1 MDAAIDDVVLENEIE
16 SGWAELQASA
26 DSEVVSPAES
36 ESLMD
41 ITDDT
46 TAEAV
51 QENESTELD
60 RASEE
65 TVLGHEHDDSPINL
79 EFVEGHMRHSGSN
92 AGPVTFKDMPLVL
105 GRDTFVKY
113 DAHKKRKLVSRS
125 HALIEAQLNPTT
137 KKVDYYLRDTSVNGT
152 FLGANRLA
160 PDGPPAKLEHG
171 DVIGILTSH
180 SSPLETYSPYGDYFT
195 VTLGLRWLRPDTEP
209 EKIDPEVTQEHHIPI
224 MSRLHSEYAPGTF
237 VDQDFSESE
246 DEEIRNTQKTDTT
259 LRSGSSRSTRSISA
273 KGSVSAH
280 STPARIRVTGSHA
293 AQTSPRRRKITR
305 TPRHGSTSS
314 KHASKSGN
322 DTDDTDG
329 DDEREEG
336 GSKRGKVKVD
346 AKQRKPIIAIS
357 RPVFDES
364 TYTPSARTPK
374 ARAGE
379 YWTLEDGSSTT
390 RRGTPLRSLTFP
402 APSSDASPSTPA
414 PGTYWNLTPGSR
426 DRKRLRQHLTSES
439 ADELEPAK
447 KFRAEELGQSSN
459 LQD

>member
-1 MDAAIDDVVLENEIE
+1 MDAGVEDVVVEDEIE
-16 SGWAELQASA
+16 SGWPELGPVA
-26 DSEVVSPAES
+26 DSEITSRAES
-36 ESLMD
+36 GSSMD
-41 ITDDT
+41 IADDT
-46 TAEAV
+46 TAEGA
-51 QENESTELD
+51 QENESAEME
-60 RASEE
+60 RGSEE
-65 TVLGHEHDDSPINL
+65 TVFGDEHDDSPINL

-105 GRDTFVKY
+105 GRDTFIKY

-137 KKVDYYLRDTSVNGT
+137 KKVDYFLRDTSVNGT

-237 VDQDFSESE
+237 VDQDFSDSE
-246 DEEIRNTQKTDTT
+246 DDEVRNTQKTDTT
-259 LRSGSSRSTRSISA
+259 QKSGSSRSTRSISA

-293 AQTSPRRRKITR
+293 AQTSPRRRR
-305 TPRHGSTSS
+305 TDRNPRRGSLSS

-329 DDEREEG
+329 DDEREES
-336 GSKRGKVKVD
+336 GSKRSKVKVD

-357 RPVFDES
+357 RPVFDE
-364 TYTPSARTPK
+364 PSYSPSSRTPK
-374 ARAGE
+374 AKAGE
-379 YWTLEDGSSTT
+379 YWKLEASSSTT

-402 APSSDASPSTPA
+402 APSSDASPSSPA
-414 PGTYWNLTPGSR
+414 PGSYWDLTPGSR
-426 DRKRLRQHLTSES
+426 ERKRLRQHLASES

-447 KFRAEELGQSSN
+447 KIRAEELDQSSN